1 MYGVL
6 TGKGVIPSLHFL
18 LPDDK
23 SVHRNESEVRL
34 IRSGESSHQLKISAI
49 GLHQRKEVSLWVMN
63 PTEKNI
69 EWDLEFMPDDRI
81 GNQQQF
87 ITCVT
92 KRGRLDPGRKQIL
105 KFEFETT
112 SSPTR
117 GSWLFNSGEIKH
129 VIMIEA
135 VARESVVILDRTH
148 LSFPRT
154 IIRHG
159 SQGEKLFIQCILCHN
174 T

>member
-1 MYGVL
+1 
-6 TGKGVIPSLHFL
+6 
-18 LPDDK
+18 
-23 SVHRNESEVRL
+23 
-34 IRSGESSHQLKISAI
+34 
-49 GLHQRKEVSLWVMN
+49 MN

-112 SSPTR
+112 SSLTR
-117 GSWLFNSGEIKH
+117 GSWLFHSKEIKH
-129 VIMIEA
+129 VIMIETE
-135 VARESVVILDRTH
+135 ARESVVILNRTY

-159 SQGEKLFIQCILCHN
+159 SQGEKLFIRI
-174 T
+174 